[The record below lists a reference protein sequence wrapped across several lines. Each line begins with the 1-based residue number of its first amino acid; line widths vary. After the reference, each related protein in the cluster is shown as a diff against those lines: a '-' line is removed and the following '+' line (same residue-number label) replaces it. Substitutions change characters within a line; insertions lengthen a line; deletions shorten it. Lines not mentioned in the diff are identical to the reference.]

1 MDESF
6 EYNMAASVAQAIM
19 IWLAFDAQ
27 RLRTAPDLTLAQR
40 WKWSSRCRIDESR
53 ALGEFEITELSTLD
67 YLRVIARRARGFQQE
82 MHFRATP

>member
-40 WKWSSRCRIDESR
+40 
-53 ALGEFEITELSTLD
+53 
-67 YLRVIARRARGFQQE
+67 
-82 MHFRATP
+82 